1 MDCRGFWLLNIVG
14 RAELKATTS
23 HKLQT
28 INQLGG
34 ACKLPQEPHVIFAE
48 QANVVDAV
56 LEQGGPF
63 DTHPKRK
70 TGVFFGVD
78 ITVFKHFRV
87 NHTATQ
93 YFEPAGTF
101 TNGATFAVA

>member
-1 MDCRGFWLLNIVG
+1 MNNCKAALKEGELAYCLLSIAYWLSSA
-14 RAELKATTS
+14 R
-23 HKLQT
+23 
-28 INQLGG
+28 
-34 ACKLPQEPHVIFAE
+34 KLPQEPHVIFAE

-101 TNGATFAVA
+101 TNGATLAMA